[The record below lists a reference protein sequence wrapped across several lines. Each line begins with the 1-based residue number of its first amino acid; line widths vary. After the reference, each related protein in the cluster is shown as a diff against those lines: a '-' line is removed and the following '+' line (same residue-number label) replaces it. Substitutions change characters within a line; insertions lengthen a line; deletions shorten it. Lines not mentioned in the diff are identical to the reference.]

1 MATLKIV
8 LHTANLRKDGTYP
21 VSLRVIKYM
30 KIKYCS
36 TGFICTYNE
45 WVKVAERLLQ

>member
-21 VSLRVIKYM
+21 VSLRVIKVHES
-30 KIKYCS
+30 KI
-36 TGFICTYNE
+36 
-45 WVKVAERLLQ
+45 LLHGIVRTPKRMG